1 MPELS
6 ANGLT
11 AGRFGRV
18 QLVAVELAAI
28 AGAGAVFAAPPVAIG
43 LSAAAT
49 ALLLG
54 ALGRVGGR
62 WAYEAVGARWRLHGR
77 TRFANTGLAA
87 LAPGLTI
94 GTYVDRGTPIGIGH
108 DSLGWFAAVAIVS
121 ANRVALRVDWVA
133 RLLAGF
139 SAPVTALQLVTRRV
153 PLVGQQD
160 ETAASAVSYREL
172 LGNAP
177 APAVREMWLA
187 VRLSPGDAVEAAA
200 ERGGDVIGVHRA
212 LSAAIARIGTALTAA
227 GIGYQVPDAVGLRRI
242 FTIACGLERPDPVSE
257 HWAGW
262 HAAGRIHLCF
272 AVRSLP
278 TVPHPELLAE
288 LEQVPA
294 AAASH
299 TAVILRPNGSG
310 QGHGGAPSVRLVL
323 RFVTT
328 PEHAA
333 ECGRQANQIA
343 KRMGVSLT
351 RLNGEHA
358 KGVYA
363 TSPSGAA
370 QGIKPW

>member
-28 AGAGAVFAAPPVAIG
+28 AGAGAAFATPPVAIG
-43 LSAAAT
+43 LSTAAT
-49 ALLLG
+49 ALLCG
-54 ALGRVGGR
+54 ALLRVGGR
-62 WAYEAVGARWRLHGR
+62 WVYEAAAARWRLHGR
-77 TRFANTGLAA
+77 TRFHNSGLAS
-87 LAPGLTI
+87 LSPGLTI

-187 VRLSPGDAVEAAA
+187 VRLSPGDAVEAAS
-200 ERGGDVIGVHRA
+200 ERGGEVIGVHRA
-212 LSAAIARIGTALTAA
+212 LSAAIARIGTSLTAA
-227 GIGYQVPDAVGLRRI
+227 GIGYLVPDAVGLQRI
-242 FTIACGLERPDPVSE
+242 FTIACGLERPEPVSE

-272 AVRSLP
+272 AVRSFP
-278 TVPHPELLAE
+278 AEPHPELLTE
-288 LEQVPA
+288 LERVPA
-294 AAASH
+294 ASASH

-310 QGHGGAPSVRLVL
+310 RPPSVRMVL
-323 RFVTT
+323 RLVTT

-333 ECGRQANQIA
+333 ECARQAHQNA
-343 KRMGVSLT
+343 RRLGVGLI

-358 KGVYA
+358 TGVYA

-370 QGIKPW
+370 QGLKPW